1 MSRFQLNR
9 RQAGVTLTSYALFV
23 SAFVAVSLGAAQSL
37 ETNSEDYLVQTGS
50 QIGSPRPARQELATS
65 VIGAPTTAPVGT
77 TAAPTTAAPPT
88 TTGGT
93 APPAF
98 PPGDAIP
105 PGVPVPIVVSGTGI
119 VPGAVPTGITD
130 PFDPS
135 SGPYDSD
142 FDTFVFFEKE
152 TVLTADLDLP
162 GYPTIPAGTTVC
174 SYFFHFSPAD
184 TSSST
189 PPTTYD
195 FGNTVLATAHK
206 SNTLGSTS
214 GLGSSQSPSNQGFE
228 GDPLNPSS
236 SSGDFITVTGSQ
248 VEFENFAGDQYADN
262 ARVLTDCTPPP
273 PVTPLVQVIADATLT
288 GPWQTNPDGSVT
300 SQGTTSTGAPSYE
313 ETATFTFV
321 VPADGSYDLF
331 GTVAGFGG
339 SDDSFWVDMAV
350 DGVAFDENS
359 PEGTNCCN
367 SWQWGGIPHGGTL
380 QEDAIQDGT
389 GGGGGD
395 DVGPWNFTAGQE
407 ITVVVSTREDGTQ
420 LGGMELR
427 LVP

>member
-1 MSRFQLNR
+1 MSRLHLNR

-37 ETNSEDYLVQTGS
+37 ESNSEDYLVQTGS

-65 VIGAPTTAPVGT
+65 VLGAPTTAPVGT

-98 PPGDAIP
+98 PPGDPIP
-105 PGVPVPIVVSGTGI
+105 AGVPVPIVVSGTGI

-135 SGPYDSD
+135 TGPYDSD

-162 GYPTIPAGTTVC
+162 GYPIIPAGTTVC

-206 SNTLGSTS
+206 SGTLSSTS
-214 GLGSSQSPSNQGFE
+214 SLGSSQSPSNQGFE
-228 GDPLNPSS
+228 GNPLNPSS

-248 VEFENFAGDQYADN
+248 VEFENFAGEQYADN

-273 PVTPLVQVIADATLT
+273 PATPLVQTISDATLS
-288 GPWQTNPDGSVT
+288 GPWQTNPDGT
-300 SQGTTSTGAPSYE
+300 ITSTASSSTGSPVYT
-313 ETATFTFV
+313 ETATFTFI
-321 VPADGSYDLF
+321 VPADGNYDF
-331 GTVAGFGG
+331 VGTVNGPNG
-339 SDDSFWVDMAV
+339 SSDSFWVDVAV

-359 PEGTNCCN
+359 PEGTQCCN
-367 SWQWGGIPHGGTL
+367 SWQWGGIPGGGL
-380 QEDAIQDGT
+380 QEHEVRDGT
-389 GGGGGD
+389 GGGGQINP
-395 DVGPWNFTAGQE
+395 GPWNFTAGQE
-407 ITVVVSTREDGTQ
+407 ITIVVSNRENDTV

-427 LVP
+427 QVP